1 MAPSPIDAF
10 FIFEENNLQDLSN
23 NAKLIRFTPSNDTG
37 RFHMR
42 VTADEKIIVF
52 FTYVATV
59 FLSAE
64 NPCATTQF
72 IR

>member
-52 FTYVATV
+52 FHI
-59 FLSAE
+59 
-64 NPCATTQF
+64 CC
-72 IR
+72 